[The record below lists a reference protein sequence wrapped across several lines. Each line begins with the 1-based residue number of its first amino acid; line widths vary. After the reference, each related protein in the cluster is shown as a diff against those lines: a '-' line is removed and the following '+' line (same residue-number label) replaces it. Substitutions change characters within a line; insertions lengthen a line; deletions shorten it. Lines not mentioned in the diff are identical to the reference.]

1 MQSDDHVV
9 FMQGRVD
16 WEFEAGEAYRVYPIW
31 LDLVQRA
38 LMRWSQMNHR
48 RWSPVLLNVV
58 ASWLGE
64 DRGDWTKWRGR
75 CGGRPA
81 KRIRV

>member
-1 MQSDDHVV
+1 MKSDDHVV

-16 WEFEAGEAYRVYPIW
+16 WEFEAGQAYRVYPIW
-31 LDLVQRA
+31 LDLVQRV
-38 LMRWSQMNHR
+38 LMKWSRVSGRWSLE
-48 RWSPVLLNVV
+48 LLNVI
-58 ASWLGE
+58 AGWLGE